1 MTCQAARERQ
11 GAERLNKTI
20 PGHHLK
26 TTVMIAL
33 LAMLLLALVVE
44 AGSTTTSSN
53 HDGNPGIQAMN
64 ANSAGAARQS
74 CWWCYES

>member
-1 MTCQAARERQ
+1 
-11 GAERLNKTI
+11 
-20 PGHHLK
+20 
-26 TTVMIAL
+26 MIAL
-33 LAMLLLALVVE
+33 LAMLLLALVV
-44 AGSTTTSSN
+44 GWLHTTSSN